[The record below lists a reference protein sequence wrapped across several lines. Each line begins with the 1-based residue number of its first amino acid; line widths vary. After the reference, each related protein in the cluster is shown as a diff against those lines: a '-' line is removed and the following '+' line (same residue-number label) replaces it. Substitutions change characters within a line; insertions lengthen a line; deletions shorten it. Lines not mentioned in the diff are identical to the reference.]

1 MVSLSNHERTALRQ
15 AQGER
20 ETEDEKTLGSRPA
33 NIIDSNQSVVGL
45 TMNDTHDDAANG
57 GQREALIDSALSL
70 LPEIRGMVEEIDAAR
85 QLPDR
90 LVDKLTD
97 AGFLRMMLDR
107 ELGGLE
113 ADPLTAAQ
121 VVEALSKV
129 SPSVGWVVMIVAST
143 NFWAARTLPDEAL
156 RDIFKPG
163 APVNVTGNLVPHG
176 RAVKTDGGW
185 RVSGQWPLGSGCH
198 HAHWAA
204 SGGWLHDERGPIM
217 DGDIPAWRV
226 FYTPI
231 GDCRILDTWHSTGL
245 RGTGSHDYTMNDV
258 FVPERL
264 VTPHPLRAP
273 SLRPSRHYAYSAVVI
288 ASMAAVALGAARGA
302 IDSLIEIF
310 GGKLELPSSHPAASR
325 FDKQADLGAAEA
337 LVGSARAYLHDVL
350 SQVWARITVGEPLTS
365 ELRGRFRLACTNAAT
380 SSVAAVDLVYRAGGT
395 DSIYTSSPV
404 ERFFRDVHTVG
415 AHVAMRP
422 STLADGGALLL
433 GQEPGMPGF

>member
-1 MVSLSNHERTALRQ
+1 
-15 AQGER
+15 
-20 ETEDEKTLGSRPA
+20 
-33 NIIDSNQSVVGL
+33 
-45 TMNDTHDDAANG
+45 MNDTHDNMIDASNG
-57 GQREALIDSALSL
+57 SQREALIDSALSV
-70 LPEIRGMVEEIDAAR
+70 LPEIQGMAEEIDDAR

-90 LVDKLTD
+90 LVGRLTD
-97 AGFLRMMLDR
+97 AGFFRMMLDR
-107 ELGGLE
+107 DLGGLE

-121 VVEALSKV
+121 VVETLSKV

-143 NFWAARTLPDEAL
+143 NFWAARTLPDEAV
-156 RDIFKPG
+156 REVFTPG

-176 RAVKTDGGW
+176 RAVKADGGW

-204 SGGWLHDERGPIM
+204 SGGWLHDERGPVM

-245 RGTGSHDYTMNDV
+245 RGTGSHDYTMDDV
-258 FVPERL
+258 FVPDRL

-273 SLRPSRHYAYSAVVI
+273 SLRPSHHYAYSAVVI
-288 ASMAAVALGAARGA
+288 ASMASVALGAARGA

-310 GGKLELPSSHPAASR
+310 GEKLELPSSRPAASR

-350 SQVWARITVGEPLTS
+350 SQVWDRIIAGEPLTS

-380 SSVAAVDLVYRAGGT
+380 ASVAAVDRIYRAGGT
-395 DSIYTSSPV
+395 DFIYTSSPV
-404 ERFFRDVHTVG
+404 ERLFRDVHTVA
-415 AHVAMRP
+415 AHVAMRT

-433 GQEPGMPGF
+433 GQEPSMPGF

>member
-1 MVSLSNHERTALRQ
+1 MS
-15 AQGER
+15 
-20 ETEDEKTLGSRPA
+20 
-33 NIIDSNQSVVGL
+33 
-45 TMNDTHDDAANG
+45 DTHHNAIDTSDG
-57 GQREALIDSALSL
+57 GQREALIHSARSL
-70 LPEIRGMVEEIDAAR
+70 LPEIRGMADEIDDAR

-90 LVDKLTD
+90 LVDRLTD
-97 AGFLRMMLDR
+97 AGFFRMMLDR

-121 VVEALSKV
+121 VVETLSGV
-129 SPSVGWVVMIVAST
+129 SPSVGWVVMIIAST
-143 NFWAARTLPDEAL
+143 NFWAARIRLALPDEAV
-156 RDIFKPG
+156 REVFTPG

-176 RAVKTDGGW
+176 RAVKADGGW

-217 DGDIPAWRV
+217 ENGALAWRV

-231 GDCRILDTWHSTGL
+231 GDCHILDTWHSTGL
-245 RGTGSHDYTMNDV
+245 RGTGSHDYMMDDV
-258 FVPERL
+258 FVPDRL
-264 VTPHPLRAP
+264 ATRHPLRAP

-288 ASMAAVALGAARGA
+288 ASMASVALGAARGA
-302 IDSLIEIF
+302 IDSLIEIL
-310 GGKLELPSSHPAASR
+310 GGKLELPSGRPASSIS
-325 FDKQADLGAAEA
+325 DKQADLGAAEA

-350 SQVWARITVGEPLTS
+350 SQVWDRIIAGEPLTS

-380 SSVAAVDLVYRAGGT
+380 ASVATVDRIYRAGGT

-404 ERFFRDVHTVG
+404 ERFFRDVHTVA

-433 GQEPGMPGF
+433 GQQPGMPGF

>member
-1 MVSLSNHERTALRQ
+1 
-15 AQGER
+15 
-20 ETEDEKTLGSRPA
+20 
-33 NIIDSNQSVVGL
+33 
-45 TMNDTHDDAANG
+45 MNDTRDNSIDPSNG
-57 GQREALIDSALSL
+57 SQREALIPSALSL
-70 LPEIRGMVEEIDAAR
+70 LPDIRGMADEIDDAR
-85 QLPDR
+85 RLSDR
-90 LVDKLTD
+90 LVGKLTD
-97 AGFLRMMLDR
+97 AGFFRMMLDR

-121 VVEALSKV
+121 VVETLSKG
-129 SPSVGWVVMIVAST
+129 SPSVGWVVMIIAST

-156 RDIFKPG
+156 REVFTPG

-176 RAVKTDGGW
+176 RAVKAEDGW

-204 SGGWLHDERGPIM
+204 SGGWLHDEQGPIIEN
-217 DGDIPAWRV
+217 DTPAWRV

-245 RGTGSHDYTMNDV
+245 WGTGSHDYTMDDV
-258 FVPERL
+258 FVPDRL

-273 SLRPSRHYAYSAVVI
+273 SLRSSRHYAYSVVVI
-288 ASMAAVALGAARGA
+288 GSMASVALGAGRGA

-310 GGKLELPSSHPAASR
+310 GEKLELPSSRPASSI

-337 LVGSARAYLHDVL
+337 LVGSARAYLHDIL
-350 SQVWARITVGEPLTS
+350 AQVWDRVIAGEPLTS
-365 ELRGRFRLACTNAAT
+365 ELRGRFRLACANAAT
-380 SSVAAVDLVYRAGGT
+380 ASVAAVDQIYRAGGT

-404 ERFFRDVHTVG
+404 ERFFRDVHTVA